1 MKEVLVK
8 NNTLCLIDKHSR
20 LKILE
25 SIFSC
30 DLTISKQRLKL
41 HIYTNGS
48 KLSPTRAKLFEVR
61 HGDGTNAIN
70 FHREISAVRL
80 AAEELPNDHPA
91 TATKLFHWLPS
102 CNSKQFSNRLL
113 QPVPLPRSNRSS
125 TEKQLISQS
134 FVDSNLY
141 RHCRQYKSRR
151 TWKRGSNA
159 PKKNEH
165 QSHLCQTSHECSC
178 QTLQ

>member
-1 MKEVLVK
+1 MKEVLDK
-8 NNTLCLIDKHSR
+8 NNTLCLTDKHSR

-48 KLSPTRAKLFEVR
+48 KLSPTRAKLFEVS

-70 FHREISAVRL
+70 FDREISAVRL

-91 TATKLFHWLPS
+91 TATKLFH
-102 CNSKQFSNRLL
+102 
-113 QPVPLPRSNRSS
+113 
-125 TEKQLISQS
+125 
-134 FVDSNLY
+134 
-141 RHCRQYKSRR
+141 
-151 TWKRGSNA
+151 
-159 PKKNEH
+159 
-165 QSHLCQTSHECSC
+165 
-178 QTLQ
+178 